1 MNQRTLADPL
11 PDVVTEYLESKV
23 DPVVATLTQIEFQV
37 KDAKNIAKAKE
48 LFETLKTQVADQM
61 DGHDAVARHLET
73 LDDDAV
79 AERAYDAVAAKESL
93 MQELLARVT
102 PILKDLMNGGRRLK
116 TRKGRRVRKTTRRG
130 RGRS

>member
-1 MNQRTLADPL
+1 MNRRTLADPL
-11 PDVVTEYLESKV
+11 PDVVTEYLETQV

-37 KDAKNIAKAKE
+37 KDAKNLAKAKE

-73 LDDDAV
+73 LEDDAL
-79 AERAYDAVAAKESL
+79 AERAYDAVSAKESA
-93 MQELLARVT
+93 MQEVLARVT
-102 PILKDLMNGGRRLK
+102 PILQDLMSGGRRRAK
-116 TRKGRRVRKTTRRG
+116 TGRRVQARKTRRG

>member
-1 MNQRTLADPL
+1 MNRRTLADPL
-11 PDVVTEYLESKV
+11 PDVVTEYLETKV

-37 KDAKNIAKAKE
+37 KDAKNLEKAKE

-79 AERAYDAVAAKESL
+79 AERAYDAVSAKESA
-93 MQELLARVT
+93 MQDLLARVT
-102 PILKDLMNGGRRLK
+102 PILKTLMGGRRVK